1 MKMQPPHTII
11 AMLPLRSGS
20 RATVSFPCLKDAR
33 PEVFSLRASCRRGQI
48 PPPLEREPWGTV
60 SDLNYLLYTLFYR
73 MLHGQYPAPG
83 YRRSSR
89 RLSIPLTRLRGAFC
103 GVRPL
108 AVVPFS
114 RIVSEAFL
122 PQALLGCCLPFA
134 EERSLYSMFF
144 HYSTCK

>member
-1 MKMQPPHTII
+1 
-11 AMLPLRSGS
+11 
-20 RATVSFPCLKDAR
+20 
-33 PEVFSLRASCRRGQI
+33 
-48 PPPLEREPWGTV
+48 
-60 SDLNYLLYTLFYR
+60 

-89 RLSIPLTRLRGAFC
+89 RLSIPQTRLRGAFC

-122 PQALLGCCLPFA
+122 PQALLGAVCPLLRSDPFTVCFSIIQLANNPLP
-134 EERSLYSMFF
+134 
-144 HYSTCK
+144 